1 MLLDRSA
8 TARWP
13 SAIHGCS
20 NGCGKRRTSAFQ
32 PPRGSSRSTL
42 SAWPSGQRGDSR
54 PTIPQLR
61 KAAKL
66 YKRPLAAFYLPE
78 PPRDFTLPNDYRRVP
93 DAEPGTYSPAL
104 LVAMRLADYRRSVA
118 LDLESQPPASE
129 FVGTATMDEGAQ
141 ILAARMRQMLGIP
154 LEEQFGWRDEYKALN
169 GWKNGD

>member
-1 MLLDRSA
+1 MAFCNPRMLEWVREKA
-8 TARWP
+8 NF
-13 SAIHGCS
+13 G
-20 NGCGKRRTSAFQ
+20 
-32 PPRGSSRSTL
+32 L
-42 SAWPSGQRGDSR
+42 SAAARKLAIDSERLAEWERGDSR